1 MVANE
6 VSNNLN
12 MLGMLMEDGI
22 MGNLNNTLVT
32 TIKTCETEGENL
44 GCYSIG
50 ALTTLSSMR

>member
-12 MLGMLMEDGI
+12 MLGLMMEDGI
-22 MGNLNNTLVT
+22 IGNLNNTLVT
-32 TIKTCETEGENL
+32 SIKRCGTEGENL
-44 GCYSIG
+44 GSYSIG